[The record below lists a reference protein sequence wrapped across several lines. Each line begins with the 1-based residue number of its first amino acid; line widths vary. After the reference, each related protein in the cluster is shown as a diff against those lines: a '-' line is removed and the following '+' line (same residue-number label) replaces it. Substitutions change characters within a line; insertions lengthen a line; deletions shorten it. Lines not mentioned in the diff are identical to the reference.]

1 MTAKEQCAK
10 FRGVAFMVLRPVS
23 KLDAERWGI
32 ARLNELNIKTHILDL
47 THLLN
52 NEGAIQKTLAAV
64 DNPYKSNNLEV
75 VKSYVQLDSLIKKL
89 SKNTL
94 FIDYIH
100 GVSPITMKTARVFR
114 ILQKNK
120 AVYGFISDGA
130 LPTGSIVESSNKLGL
145 IGYLAI
151 ASIKNPLR
159 LINYGIKEIIKILVN
174 NRYLFPAP
182 NIIFGGNSPILHR
195 YMAERSLDKKILVP
209 INSFDYSVYSEYI
222 NSVDSSHLNPNGT
235 CVFLDEALTHHS
247 DFDILGIK
255 PADGGVYY
263 REMNR
268 LFDHIEGKT
277 GLRVVVAAH
286 PRSNYDFFSSV
297 FDGREVIKSCT
308 IDLVAKSS
316 MVIMHMSTSVSFA
329 ILFNKPI
336 VVAKIPGANSEGG
349 LNAQVEIMAESIG
362 ASLLDI
368 EEDLS
373 TFNPCLIE
381 INQNK
386 YKDYL
391 EKYLLNRNAK
401 NNSTIDILASKV
413 GTISFDHC

>member
-1 MTAKEQCAK
+1 MAKKGQCTK
-10 FRGVAFMVLRPVS
+10 FQGVAFMVLRPVS

-32 ARLNELNIKTHILDL
+32 ARLKELNIETHVLDL
-47 THLLN
+47 THILN
-52 NEGAIQKTLAAV
+52 HEGAAQKILAAV
-64 DNPYKSNNLEV
+64 DNPYENNNVEV
-75 VKSYVQLDSLIKKL
+75 VKSYAQLDSLIKKL

-114 ILQKNK
+114 ALKKNK

-130 LPTGSIVESSNKLGL
+130 LPVGSIVKSSNKLGS
-145 IGYLAI
+145 IRSLAI
-151 ASIKNPLR
+151 TAIKKPSR
-159 LINYGIKEIIKILVN
+159 LINFTIKEIIKILVKR
-174 NRYLFPAP
+174 RYLFPAP
-182 NIIFGGNSPILHR
+182 NIIFGGNSPILNK
-195 YMAERSLDKKILVP
+195 YMEERSLDKKILVP
-209 INSFDYSVYSEYI
+209 INSFDYSIYSEYL
-222 NSVDSSHLNPNGT
+222 NSIDSSHLKLNGT

-247 DFDILGIK
+247 DFAILGIK

-268 LFDHIEGKT
+268 LFDHVEEKT
-277 GLRVVVAAH
+277 GLKVVVAAH
-286 PRSNYDFFSSV
+286 PRSNYDYFPSV
-297 FDGREVIKSCT
+297 FDGREVIKGCT

-316 MVIMHMSTSVSFA
+316 MVIMHMSTAVSFA

-336 VVAKIPGANSEGG
+336 VVTKIPGANSEGG
-349 LNAQVEIMAESIG
+349 LNAQVKTMAESIG
-362 ASLLDI
+362 VSMLDI

-373 TFNPCLIE
+373 TFNPCAIE

-391 EKYLLNRNAK
+391 EKYLLNRNAE
-401 NNSTIDILASKV
+401 NNLTWNILASRI
-413 GTISFDHC
+413 GEISFDRC